1 MKKSS
6 LSRPHAETAGLA
18 LPRPRKVPVQ
28 ARSTATVLAICEATI
43 QVLLE
48 RGSNRLTT
56 TYVSLRAGVSVG
68 TLYQYFPNKKAL
80 LHEVLRQHL
89 TVVTETVERACAASH
104 GRSVEQMARSIALAF
119 IDAKLHDAKRS
130 VALYSVADFAE
141 ARMIMGK
148 LRKRATR
155 ALITM
160 LQTAPGV
167 EFHDPETTVLVLYS
181 AMAGAARSV
190 LEAGASPRL
199 VAAFRREL
207 VLLAEG
213 HLTRACRVRTERAQ
227 ALGD

>member
-1 MKKSS
+1 MKKAS
-6 LSRPHAETAGLA
+6 LSRSHSEAAGQVPA
-18 LPRPRKVPVQ
+18 RPRKTPVQ

-48 RGSNRLTT
+48 RGASRLTT
-56 TYVSLRAGVSVG
+56 THVSQRAGVSVG

-89 TVVTETVERACAASH
+89 TVITEAVERACAASH
-104 GRSVEQMARSIALAF
+104 GCPVEQMARAIALAF
-119 IDAKLHDAKRS
+119 IDAKLRDAKRS

-141 ARMIMGK
+141 ARTIMEK

-155 ALITM
+155 ALVTM

-190 LEAGASPRL
+190 LEAGAGPRL
-199 VAAFRREL
+199 VESCRREL

-213 HLTRACRVRTERAQ
+213 HLTRACQARTTQARVA
-227 ALGD
+227 GD